1 MRKYHVRFL
10 EGKAPAMGL
19 TYSTPIRLIDFNNKS
34 EVTLYKEIIKAVNG
48 LIETKQA
55 SKGIHITS
63 ERRVLQRKMNLLW
76 NLLISKVNLLYGLS
90 DEDIREIEADEL
102 LNSDINED

>member
-1 MRKYHVRFL
+1 M
-10 EGKAPAMGL
+10 
-19 TYSTPIRLIDFNNKS
+19 I
-34 EVTLYKEIIKAVNG
+34 
-48 LIETKQA
+48 
-55 SKGIHITS
+55 S

-90 DEDIREIEADEL
+90 DEDIREIETDEL